1 MLRTVII
8 PALAL
13 TGVVGLCP
21 FGGKDGIALPS
32 GHPIV
37 TGADAP
43 SGFAAALAAL
53 DLDAVRTDLK
63 ALFLESQ
70 EQWPADYGNY
80 GVCALSVVGS
90 SVAGSSEWSQA
101 QCARATRALIFAV
114 ASPARDGRAAAP
126 LFVRLAW
133 HCSGSYRTSDGR
145 GGCDGARQRCVALA
159 PPPSPCPI
167 AASHAAAS
175 SHGRGRGQASRAAAC
190 CAGEGC

>member
-21 FGGKDGIALPS
+21 FGGKDGVALPS

-80 GVCALSVVGS
+80 GACALSVVGS
-90 SVAGSSEWSQA
+90 SVAGSSEWSQGN
-101 QCARATRALIFAV
+101 ARVPREL
-114 ASPARDGRAAAP
+114 
-126 LFVRLAW
+126 
-133 HCSGSYRTSDGR
+133 
-145 GGCDGARQRCVALA
+145 
-159 PPPSPCPI
+159 
-167 AASHAAAS
+167 
-175 SHGRGRGQASRAAAC
+175 
-190 CAGEGC
+190 